1 MAKKKSR
8 VPTPPQKVDAPKPRK
23 PAQAQG
29 AVVPGGSSPHR
40 TRVILIGLGAVI
52 AVAVVAIVLVNVLG
66 GGEDASAALANAGCT
81 EQTFPTQGRQHV
93 EELKKDFTYDSFPPT
108 SGPHNPQ
115 AALWGYYDRSVPFI
129 ASTHNLEHGGIVV
142 QYGKDV
148 PQKTIDEIRAWYEGD
163 PAGLLVAPLPGNAL
177 PDKLALTAWTQL
189 AVCPGFDQAAFDS
202 FRDQYRYKG
211 PERIPIE
218 GMQPGT

>member
-1 MAKKKSR
+1 MLL
-8 VPTPPQKVDAPKPRK
+8 V
-23 PAQAQG
+23 
-29 AVVPGGSSPHR
+29 
-40 TRVILIGLGAVI
+40 GLGAVI
-52 AVAVVAIVLVNVLG
+52 AVAAVAVVLVNVLG
-66 GGEDASAALANAGCT
+66 GGDDASAALADAGCT
-81 EQTFPTQGRQHV
+81 EQTYPSQGRQHV
-93 EELKKDFTYDSFPPT
+93 LELEEDFSYSSFPPT

-115 AALWGYYDRSVPFI
+115 WAIWGYYDRSVPFI

-148 PQKTIDEIRAWYEGD
+148 PQETITELRAWYDED

-177 PDKLALTAWTQL
+177 PDKVMLTAWTQL
-189 AVCPGFDQAAFDS
+189 AICPGFDQAAFDS
-202 FRDQYRYKG
+202 FRDQHRFKG